1 MDLALFDFDH
11 TLTTADSYARFLRD
25 SARPGQR
32 RCGELQL
39 APWLLGYRMG
49 LVPASAIRARAT
61 DFAFRGR
68 LQAEIQEHGH
78 RYASETLP
86 DMLRP
91 AMMQRL
97 GWHQSRGD
105 TVVVVSGSLDVYLQP
120 WCNEHGLA
128 LICNQLEA
136 ESGQLTGRYH
146 PCDRASQKAHQIRAR
161 YDLADFASIHAYG
174 DSNEDLEM
182 LALAQHRWFRGK
194 QVA

>member
-11 TLTTADSYARFLRD
+11 TLTTVDSYARFLRE
-25 SARPGQR
+25 SARPGHRQR
-32 RCGELQL
+32 GEWAL
-39 APWLLGYRMG
+39 APWLLGYRVG
-49 LVPASAIRARAT
+49 LVSAPAIRARAT
-61 DFAFRGR
+61 DYAFRSR
-68 LQAEIQEHGH
+68 LQAEIQEHGQ
-78 RYASETLP
+78 RYARETLP
-86 DMLRP
+86 GMLRP

-97 GWHQSRGD
+97 AWHQSRGD

-136 ESGQLTGRYH
+136 ESGQLTGRYQA
-146 PCDRASQKAHQIRAR
+146 CDRASQKANQIRAR
-161 YDLADFASIHAYG
+161 YALAEFASIHAYG